1 MSLSQKGPE
10 QMCQL
15 VEGRI
20 FEEIC
25 WCTFQDVEGFFTKYF
40 AGKDW
45 SVRADAIC
53 QRVLELSSAGEWAK
67 FPDPAVQNAV
77 FDWWL
82 WFQDNFLQK
91 PS

>member
-1 MSLSQKGPE
+1 MSLSQKGPV

-15 VEGRI
+15 VEERI

-25 WCTFQDVEGFFTKYF
+25 WCTLQDMEGFFTKYF

-82 WFQDNFLQK
+82 WFQDNFL
-91 PS
+91 